1 MLHHGDIIV
10 ILHHGDIIVIVHH
23 GDIIVILHHG
33 DVIVYIIVTSGDI
46 ILQQW
51 TLFFPGRPQVT
62 LEMLRTSYT
71 TMNFSEYIIVAST
84 LAVLILVLCSLSLEG
99 DLRM

>member
-10 ILHHGDIIVIVHH
+10 ILHHGDIII
-23 GDIIVILHHG
+23 ILHHG

-71 TMNFSEYIIVAST
+71 TMNFSEYIIVVST
-84 LAVLILVLCSLSLEG
+84 LAVLILVLCSVSLEG